1 MACNVLV
8 VDDESDIREMVAGI
22 LEDNGY
28 IATVASSYIEA
39 DESIR
44 KARPNLVILDV
55 WLGDSDRDGLRL
67 LDLIIKNYEYV
78 PVIMISGH
86 GTIETAISA
95 IKQGAYDFIEKP
107 FDSKRLITSVEKAVD
122 LTKLQMEN
130 ADLKVKAQSSD
141 EILGQSR
148 NMQEVRRLVTK
159 FATESGRCVILGAP
173 GSDKETVAKEIHK
186 LSARAKNPF
195 YSINC
200 RSYNSNQ
207 LDIELFGSKMTTH
220 ETSMISVG
228 ALEKANGGTMFID
241 ELNYASPQMQQ
252 KLLDVLKQEKFSR
265 IGSDEKIP
273 LDIRVIAGLPLDIEN
288 LVKSRIFN
296 EELYYRINANVIKI
310 LPLNNRREDIKYL
323 LEYYMDKALKAHN
336 LSSKKFSNAAVNF
349 LCTYQW
355 FGDVMQ
361 MKNMIDWVL
370 TVTCSGND
378 EKTVIEIDD
387 LPKEMLE
394 GEQSEGS
401 GARFISSVSD
411 LTLRDARESFEKE
424 YFIAQLK
431 RFDGNISNI
440 AKFVGM
446 ERSALHRKL
455 KSLGIDDSK
464 SYRKSE

>member
-1 MACNVLV
+1 MAFNVLV
-8 VDDESDIREMVAGI
+8 VDDEADIRELVSGI

-28 IATVASSYIEA
+28 VATVASSYIEA

-44 KARPNLVILDV
+44 KVRPNLVILDV

-67 LDLIIKNYEYV
+67 LDLIKKNYEYV

-107 FDSKRLITSVEKAVD
+107 FDSQRLITSVEKAID

-130 ADLKVKAQSSD
+130 ADLKVKAQVSD

-148 NMQEVRRLVTK
+148 NMQEVRRLVAK
-159 FATESGRCVILGAP
+159 FATKSGRCIILGAQ
-173 GSDKETVAKEIHK
+173 GSDKETIAKEIHR
-186 LSARAKNPF
+186 LSARSKAPF

-200 RSYNSNQ
+200 RSCNSKQ
-207 LDIELFGSKMTTH
+207 LDIEIFGSTMTTQ
-220 ETSMISVG
+220 EKSMISVG
-228 ALEKANGGTMFID
+228 ALEKANGGTLFID

-252 KLLDVLKQEKFSR
+252 RFLDVLKQDKFNR
-265 IGSDEKIP
+265 IGSDEKIS
-273 LDIRVIAGLPLDIEN
+273 LDIRIIAGLPLDIET
-288 LVKSRIFN
+288 LVKNRIFN
-296 EELYYRINANVIKI
+296 DELYYRMNANVIKI
-310 LPLNNRREDIKYL
+310 LPLNNRREDIQYL
-323 LEYYMDKALKAHN
+323 LEYYMNTAAKAHN
-336 LSSKKFSNAAVNF
+336 ISPKKFSSAAINF

-355 FGDVMQ
+355 FGDVVQ
-361 MKNMIDWVL
+361 MKNMIDWIL
-370 TVTCSGND
+370 SVTNSSSE

-394 GEQSEGS
+394 DAKNEGGE
-401 GARFISSVSD
+401 ARFIASVSD